1 MNYNTLND
9 LELIR
14 YLDIYSDDPLV
25 RRLVKI
31 MLGEHGGIIDE
42 LVKAGMDI
50 DTKEFEGDYNYY
62 SVGDY
67 IQHLRDAVTYHEN
80 ESNDWERKYDDM
92 REERDALK
100 ARSVADL
107 LREMEDQVRVA
118 RELKYMAEQEKAR
131 VVQQNK
137 ELQEKINVWT
147 VLEKT

>member
-1 MNYNTLND
+1 MNYNILND

-14 YLDIYSDDPLV
+14 YLDIYSDDPLI

-31 MLGEHGGIIDE
+31 SQHGGIIDD
-42 LVKAGMDI
+42 LVQAGMDI
-50 DTKEFEGDYNYY
+50 NTKEFEGDHGYY

-67 IQHLRDAVTYHEN
+67 IQHLRDDVTYHEN
-80 ESNDWERKYDDM
+80 EASDWQSKYEDM
-92 REERDALK
+92 RDERDALK

-118 RELKYMAEQEKAR
+118 RELKYMAEQERAR

-137 ELQEKINVWT
+137 DLQEKINVWT
-147 VLEKT
+147 IMER